1 MRSRPEWEYGVRGC
15 GGTTYD
21 PAVRHCVLPERTCV
35 DIKVPQKMIKVVYRM
50 VRLYIDITYLAQWN
64 VKRRRFQRKKI
75 RTERAMDPFSR
86 SCSAKLFEPNPIDV
100 DVDVVDVVRC

>member
-1 MRSRPEWEYGVRGC
+1 MRSRSEWEYGMRGY

-64 VKRRRFQRKKI
+64 VKPRRFQ
-75 RTERAMDPFSR
+75 
-86 SCSAKLFEPNPIDV
+86 
-100 DVDVVDVVRC
+100 

>member
-1 MRSRPEWEYGVRGC
+1 MRSRSEWEYGMRGY

-35 DIKVPQKMIKVVYRM
+35 DIKVPQKMIKVMYRM

-64 VKRRRFQRKKI
+64 VKRRRFQTKKI
-75 RTERAMDPFSR
+75 RTERAIDPFFR
-86 SCSAKLFEPNPIDV
+86 FCSAKLFEPDPIDV
-100 DVDVVDVVRC
+100 GADVVDDVRC